1 MPNYRRVYD
10 GHTFFFTVVTWQRQ
24 PILCTEP
31 SRRVLRAAIEE
42 LRATRPFTVEAW
54 VLLPDH
60 LHCIWTLPEGD
71 TDYSMRW
78 GWIKKVFTTRIRD
91 ALPTLTPPASRRRRH
106 EGAVW
111 QRRFWEHRI
120 RDEADFAA
128 HCDYIHYNPVKHG
141 LVAAPREWP
150 YSTFHRL
157 VTAGRYLPDWGG
169 PAAEP
174 PQGIG
179 GE

>member
-1 MPNYRRVYD
+1 MPNYRRVYS
-10 GHTFFFTVVTWQRQ
+10 GHTYFFTVVTWQRR
-24 PILCTEP
+24 PILCAEA
-31 SRRVLRAAIEE
+31 SRRLLRQLIDE
-42 LRATRPFTVEAW
+42 LRLTRPFRVDAW

-60 LHCIWTLPEGD
+60 LHCIWTLPADD

-78 GWIKKVFTTRIRD
+78 GWIKQRFSARIRRQLV
-91 ALPTLTPPASRRRRH
+91 LPEPSATRRQRH
-106 EGAVW
+106 ESSVW
-111 QRRFWEHRI
+111 QRRFWEHCI

-141 LVAAPREWP
+141 LVTAPRDWP

-157 VTAGRYLPDWGG
+157 VRAGGYPPDWGG
-169 PAAEP
+169 PVAEP
-174 PQGIG
+174 PSDIG